1 MRIEKFENMT
11 SEKFKGL
18 TTTQK
23 YLFRRYEKSMEYN
36 YPELAIDLFPIE
48 NESFIKEIINQ
59 LKEWNIDKF
68 LLAEHST
75 ALMKYLYLFQN
86 SGCRLG
92 KIVALH
98 TDDEPIQS
106 DEPVFEIYIQ

>member
-1 MRIEKFENMT
+1 MTPEKYIE
-11 SEKFKGL
+11 L
-18 TTTQK
+18 TAIQK
-23 YLFRRYEKSMEYN
+23 YLFRRYEKSIEYN
-36 YPELAIDLFPIE
+36 YPKLAIDLFPIE
-48 NESFIKEIINQ
+48 NESFIKKIINQ

-92 KIVALH
+92 EIVTLH